1 MPLENCVTRGFL
13 MSEER
18 RLIMLPGPTNVPD
31 RVMRAMLKPIIN
43 HHGPDFERLH
53 ESITHNLKY
62 VFQTQQNAY
71 VLTSS
76 STGAVECAVGNIVNP
91 GDKVIVPVFGLFS
104 ERLKEKIVRH
114 GGKPVEIP
122 VNWSEAPTSD
132 QIEQAIKNEKNVKA
146 VAVVYN
152 ETSTGVTVRDLPEI
166 GRITKENNVLLLV
179 DAVSIVGGDKL
190 PVDDW
195 NIDLCAVGSQKCL
208 ACPPGLGAIS
218 VSEKAW
224 ETIKNVATRPYYF
237 DLIKIREHAEKNDTP
252 FTPALPLFYALD
264 EALKIIREEG
274 LEARFKRHETCAKAF
289 YAAFEASGLKPYPSE
304 KVRSNTVIA
313 INSPSGVDGAKVRQ
327 LMKER
332 YKVEITG
339 GAGKI
344 KQLIFRIGCMG
355 TVSEADTLTTI
366 NAFENALKDLNYP
379 VKIGAGVE
387 AVRKAFH

>member
-1 MPLENCVTRGFL
+1 

-43 HHGPDFERLH
+43 HHGPDFELLH

-76 STGAVECAVGNIVNP
+76 STGAIECAVGNIVNP
-91 GDKVIVPVFGLFS
+91 GYKVIIPVLGVFS
-104 ERLKEKIVRH
+104 ERLKDKIVRH
-114 GGKPVEIP
+114 GGKPVEIQ
-122 VNWSEAPTSD
+122 VKWGEAPTAE
-132 QIEQAIKNEKNVKA
+132 QIERAIKKEKNIKA

-166 GRITKENNVLLLV
+166 GKITKENNVLLLV
-179 DAVSIVGGDKL
+179 DAVSILGGDYL

-195 NIDLCAVGSQKCL
+195 NVDLCAIGSQKCL
-208 ACPPGLGAIS
+208 ACPPGLAAIS
-218 VSEKAW
+218 VSQEAW
-224 ETIKNVATRPYYF
+224 ETIKNVAGRPYYF
-237 DLIKIREHAEKNDTP
+237 DLISIRDYAAKNDTP
-252 FTPALPLFYALD
+252 FTPALSLFYALD
-264 EALKIIREEG
+264 EALKMIREEG

-289 YAAFEASGLKPYPSE
+289 YVAFEALGLKPYPSE
-304 KVRSNTVIA
+304 KVRSNTVVA
-313 INSPSGVDGAKVRQ
+313 INAPSGVDGAKVRQ
-327 LMKER
+327 LMKEH
-332 YKVEITG
+332 YKVEIAG

-355 TVSEADTLTTI
+355 TVSEAETMATVS
-366 NAFENALKDLNYP
+366 AFENALKDLNYP
-379 VKIGAGVE
+379 VEIGAGVE
-387 AVRKAFH
+387 AAHKVFR